1 MKNTSD
7 ISTTHLQV
15 PRFSK
20 KFENRKGNL
29 TKAETAKI
37 IVRVKA
43 KDVYLKM
50 KKKYTEAH

>member
-1 MKNTSD
+1 MKNTND
-7 ISTTHLQV
+7 TSTTHLQV

-43 KDVYLKM
+43 KDVYLKI